1 MAQRKRTARRA
12 EDRAQSKLTRD
23 LEKLWS
29 LEPGATPTR
38 PIVIASPSEVEVR
51 ATSIPC
57 PICRSELRIEEHAA
71 EAIEGVR
78 LRVARVTCS
87 FCRAR
92 RPIYFRLAATM
103 AN

>member
-1 MAQRKRTARRA
+1 MAQRKRTVRRA

-29 LEPGATPTR
+29 LEPGATPSR
-38 PIVIASPSEVEVR
+38 PLVIASPSEVEVR

-57 PICRSELRIEEHAA
+57 PVCRSALRLDEHAA
-71 EAIEGVR
+71 EIIDGVR

-92 RPIYFRLAATM
+92 RSVYFRLAGTM
-103 AN
+103 VN